1 MNYKWIIFAFVSLSL
16 SLTSY
21 GLPETEDG
29 ITPNST
35 ATKQWRVFQI
45 KTTASS
51 VSKTGTTTTRKM
63 TTTTKRPPTGTTK
76 RSGQL
81 IAGSSTKTPT
91 TIKRSGQQAL
101 GSAGR
106 TSTTTKRSS
115 TLKNSSGP
123 NGKSSTTTA
132 KSVQVSQP
140 RTLPPV
146 TAPSGYKTSMTTTKA
161 RGVPEKIKQGTTTRR
176 VSTTTARNAVPATYP
191 ILLRSRPPVAALMS
205 SNNFFYGMPMFSP
218 FGMYP
223 SNTEASSNSTT
234 DSSNMTTT
242 MDPVSSTTTVTALTT
257 TPTLNN
263 TITSNDTVEY
273 EEHEEVL
280 PTPAEYDYL
289 NESDTTTPAVSV
301 PVTETTH
308 NVTSSIGPNMIRK
321 RRKKVIS
328 TTTPSPNPGV
338 VRIRLRRKKTTIAPV
353 SDVTTVD

>member
-1 MNYKWIIFAFVSLSL
+1 MVKFQ

-35 ATKQWRVFQI
+35 DTKQWRVFQI

-51 VSKTGTTTTRKM
+51 
-63 TTTTKRPPTGTTK
+63 
-76 RSGQL
+76 
-81 IAGSSTKTPT
+81 
-91 TIKRSGQQAL
+91 
-101 GSAGR
+101 
-106 TSTTTKRSS
+106 
-115 TLKNSSGP
+115 KNSSGP
-123 NGKSSTTTA
+123 TGKSSTTTA
-132 KSVQVSQP
+132 KSVQ
-140 RTLPPV
+140 LPPV

-161 RGVPEKIKQGTTTRR
+161 RGVPE
-176 VSTTTARNAVPATYP
+176 
-191 ILLRSRPPVAALMS
+191 RPPVAALMS

-263 TITSNDTVEY
+263 TTTSNDTVEY